1 MGNLVLID
9 NGKAITNS
17 LLVAE
22 RFNKKPQHV
31 NEAIKKLLEA
41 VENSTVRFIESTY
54 INSRS
59 QEQPCFLMD
68 RDGFSLL
75 VMGFTGKKA
84 LQFKLEFIAA
94 FNEMEKQLRGNIQ
107 IPTTLAGA
115 LRLAADQAEQIEAQ
129 KRQNEIISEQLSSV
143 TEKLIRVA
151 PKAAYT
157 EVILQSPNTYT
168 TTQIAKELGMSA
180 IALNRMLYSLGI
192 QFKQSG
198 QWMLYSKF
206 QDKGL
211 TATRT
216 FPIYNDKSELVGSRI
231 ETVWTEQGR
240 RAIHAKLNSLLK
252 NKQLQESCTN

>member
-22 RFNKKPQHV
+22 KFGKQPKNV
-31 NEAIKKLLEA
+31 NQSIKDIILMA
-41 VENSTVRFIESTY
+41 ENSAVLFSEATY
-54 INSRS
+54 INS
-59 QEQPCFLMD
+59 QNKEQPYYLMN

-107 IPTTLAGA
+107 VPTTLAGA

-151 PKAAYT
+151 PKAAYAET
-157 EVILQSPNTYT
+157 ILQSPNTYT
-168 TTQIAKELGMSA
+168 ITQVAKELGMSA
-180 IALNRMLYSLGI
+180 IALNKMLYSLGI

-198 QWMLYSKF
+198 QWMLYSKY

-216 FPIYNDKSELVGSRI
+216 FPIYNDKSELVGTRI
-231 ETVWTEQGR
+231 ETVWTEKGR